1 MRSLAATINSVAI
14 IGQSNLAINSAQIEE
29 NRSLLEVNVLLRS
42 LLLRFEGVEPDE
54 GEGVD
59 VVRVGGDWESRF
71 YEAEGFEV
79 GLEEVAARR
88 EGGIG
93 VALDVGTELF

>member
-1 MRSLAATINSVAI
+1 MGGLAAAVDGVPIMR
-14 IGQSNLAINSAQIEE
+14 QSNLTVNGAQIEE
-29 NRSLLEVNVLLRS
+29 HGCLLEVDVLLRG
-42 LLLRFEGVEPDE
+42 LLLRLEGIEPNE

-59 VVRVGGDWESRF
+59 VVGVRGDRETRLD
-71 YEAEGFEV
+71 EAQGFEV

-93 VALDVGTELF
+93 VALEVGAELL